1 MEENMLKTAE
11 KINAERDSRGDES
24 GQIQR
29 LVRLARLH
37 YLSRSRDQADF

>member
-1 MEENMLKTAE
+1 MDSVAE
-11 KINAERDSRGDES
+11 KINVERDHRGDQT

-37 YLSRSRDQADF
+37 YLSR

>member
-1 MEENMLKTAE
+1 MVKVAE
-11 KINAERDSRGDES
+11 KINGERDSRGDQS

-37 YLSRSRDQADF
+37 YLSR

>member
-1 MEENMLKTAE
+1 MEKVAI
-11 KINAERDSRGDES
+11 KINNERDSRGDQS

-37 YLSRSRDQADF
+37 YLTRQRNEW